1 MVRPLA
7 GPRVRAGRLAAAVA
21 AAALLATACGGDD
34 GGSDGGSGGAL
45 TVWTVEDLTDRVQA
59 QQRIVDAFGER
70 TGTEVELVPVAE
82 DQLTT
87 VLSSAA
93 ASDELPDVI
102 AAAPLAAV
110 SRLQTDGLLDTGA
123 AASVVEALGE
133 DTFSAGAL
141 ELTRDGDEQL
151 AVPSDGWAQLLLYR
165 TDLFE
170 AAGLPAPDSYEAL
183 AAAAAALDQGD
194 VRGIVASTAPN
205 DSFTQQTFEHV
216 ALANGC
222 ELVDGE
228 EVALDSDACV
238 ESVGFWTDLLREHA
252 PSGNQDVDTTRA
264 AYFAGRAAMVVW
276 SSFILDELAG
286 LRDDALPTCS
296 ECAAD
301 PTFLAENT
309 GIVTSLQGPSGGPA
323 NYGEVVSFAMLSGG
337 DADAASELVQH
348 VMGDAYEQWLAIA
361 PEGKVPVRT
370 GTADDPEAF
379 LTAWRG
385 LEAGVDRKAPLSDF
399 YPAEVLDAVAAS
411 PETFARWGF
420 PQGQGE
426 LAGAVAGQFVVPQ
439 ALATALSGGAEPAD
453 AATQMAEEARTVQED
468 LGG

>member
-1 MVRPLA
+1 MVR
-7 GPRVRAGRLAAAVA
+7 GRRAGLG
-21 AAALLATACGGDD
+21 AAALAVALLAAACGGDD
-34 GGSDGGSGGAL
+34 EAGGGASGGGGGGPL

-59 QQRIVDAFGER
+59 QQAIIEGFTEA

-93 ASDELPDVI
+93 ASDELPDLI

-123 AASVVEALGE
+123 AGDIVAALGE
-133 DTFSAGAL
+133 DTFSPGAL

-165 TDLFE
+165 KDLFD
-170 AAGLPAPDSYEAL
+170 AAGLAPPDTYEAL
-183 AAAAAALDQGD
+183 ETAAAALDRGD

-228 EVALDSDACV
+228 EVALDSEACTAAT
-238 ESVGFWTDLLREHA
+238 EFWTTLLREHA

-264 AYFAGRAAMVVW
+264 TYFSGGAAMVVW
-276 SSFILDELAG
+276 SSFVLDEMAG
-286 LRDDALPTCS
+286 LRDDALPTCA
-296 ECAAD
+296 ECAQD
-301 PTFLAENT
+301 PAYLAKNT
-309 GIVTSLQGPSGGPA
+309 GIVTSLQGPDGPEPA
-323 NYGEVVSFAMLSGG
+323 NYGEVVSFAVLDGADT
-337 DADAASELVQH
+337 DASSEFVQYL
-348 VMGDAYEQWLAIA
+348 MGDGYEQWLAIA

-370 GTADDPEAF
+370 GTQDDPEGF

-385 LEAGVDRKAPLSDF
+385 LPAGVDRKAPLSDT
-399 YPAEVLDAVAAS
+399 YPTEVLDAVAAS
-411 PETFARWGF
+411 PDTFSRWGF

-439 ALATALSGGAEPAD
+439 ALAAALSGGSD
-453 AATQMAEEARTVQED
+453 AAAATEQMAEEARTVQED